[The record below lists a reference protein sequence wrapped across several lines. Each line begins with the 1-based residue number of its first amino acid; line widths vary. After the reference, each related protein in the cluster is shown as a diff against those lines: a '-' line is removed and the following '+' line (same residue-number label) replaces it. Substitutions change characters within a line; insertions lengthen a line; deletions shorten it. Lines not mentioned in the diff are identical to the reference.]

1 MIARKEG
8 VMTMTDAKAYLSQVK
23 LYDTHI
29 NNKLEELT
37 RLKELLRHITSS
49 IKDVPVSGGGNQD
62 KMGSAVAKIVDLENE
77 INDAVDAYIDK
88 QREIGRV
95 LERLGDADQVAVLHK
110 RYFEDMPWE
119 QIALEMHMTYRN
131 VCYIHGRALLEMEKV
146 MQHDGL

>member
-1 MIARKEG
+1 
-8 VMTMTDAKAYLSQVK
+8 MTMTDAKAYLMQVK

-49 IKDVPVSGGGNQD
+49 IKDVPVHGGGNQD
-62 KMGSAVAKIVDLENE
+62 KLGSAIAKIVDLENE

-95 LERLGDADQVAVLHK
+95 LEKLEDADQVAVLHK

-119 QIALEMHMTYRN
+119 QIACEMHMTYRN
-131 VCYIHGRALLEMEKV
+131 VCYIHGRALVEMEKV
-146 MQHDGL
+146 MQHGQL